1 MQAEDFRRLVLNLPG
16 AVESEHNG
24 HPDFRVGGRV
34 FATLGYPD
42 AKWAM
47 VKLRSEQQETLTSA
61 EPAIFA
67 PAKGAWGKRGSTL
80 LRLERVDEPTARSAV
95 EMAWSNVHD

>member
-1 MQAEDFRRLVLNLPG
+1 MLAENFRRIVLNLPG
-16 AVESEHNG
+16 VVERDHNG
-24 HPDFRVGGRV
+24 HPDFRVGGRI

-47 VKLRSEQQETLTSA
+47 VKLRSEQQQALTSA

-67 PAKGAWGKRGSTL
+67 QAKGAWGKRGSTL
-80 LRLERVDEPTARSAV
+80 LRLECVDEPTARGAV
-95 EMAWSNVHD
+95 EMAWSNVHG